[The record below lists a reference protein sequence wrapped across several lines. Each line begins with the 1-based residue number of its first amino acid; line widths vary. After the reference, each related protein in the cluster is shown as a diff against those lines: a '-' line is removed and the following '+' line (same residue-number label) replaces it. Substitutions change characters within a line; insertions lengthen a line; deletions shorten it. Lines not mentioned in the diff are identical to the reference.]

1 MMPTIVSQLVVLLKD
16 TALGYIIG
24 YQDLLSYGFQF
35 LPANHFG
42 TRVSSAI
49 VVATIYIGLNM
60 TLSALASWLDQRR
73 RLPRPLELLTSE

>member
-1 MMPTIVSQLVVLLKD
+1 
-16 TALGYIIG
+16 
-24 YQDLLSYGFQF
+24 
-35 LPANHFG
+35 
-42 TRVSSAI
+42 VSSAI